1 MASVW
6 IHRVEACD
14 ILVEFNSIS
23 GAYDFAMKAVNTD
36 PDYHIAMTL
45 PEVLAAPL
53 KWNFVAQ
60 TNTLQ
65 LVIIPSG
72 ATPDPSWSERGFVNV
87 AEVHALA
94 LGDDEEPE
102 GFVPFESE
110 RVWAKET
117 RTMGELDEEIDNYM
131 ADWRGLMGS
140 TELSMRVM
148 TLE

>member
-14 ILVEFNSIS
+14 ILVDFNSVS

-36 PDYHIAMTL
+36 PDYHVAMTF
-45 PEVLAAPL
+45 PEVLDAPL

-60 TNTLQ
+60 TNSLQ
-65 LVIIPSG
+65 LIIIPSG
-72 ATPDPSWSERGFVNV
+72 ATPDPSLSERGFVNV

-94 LGDDEEPE
+94 LGNDEEPE

-110 RVWAKET
+110 RVWTKET
-117 RTMGELDEEIDNYM
+117 RTVAELNEEIDNYM
-131 ADWRGLMGS
+131 ADWRDITRS
-140 TELSMRVM
+140 AELSMRIM